1 MSAAASGTDATAV
14 RYAVDFGAGEPVFR
28 EGDLGTEMYIIQTG
42 QVEIVRRVGDEDRQ
56 MAVLERGD
64 FFGEMALLESL
75 PRTATRAH
83 PHPDPPAAHQRLDL
97 RSDAAGQPGD
107 RGADDAQA
115 VAAAAR
121 DRPSAPRG
129 AGHRRRGE
137 QPTPDRPPTPRRRTP
152 SSGWCIH
159 ESGMEFPLSAGDETM
174 VGRRD
179 PVTGIFP
186 DIDLSPVD
194 PQRAVSRRHAK
205 LFRRDG
211 KLYASEEIGTM
222 NGTFVK
228 ETRLEKGVPVEVRP
242 GDELRFGVVAV
253 RFQSG

>member
-1 MSAAASGTDATAV
+1 MSGTASGTDTTAV

-28 EGDLGTEMYIIQTG
+28 EGDLGTDMYIIQTG

-64 FFGEMALLESL
+64 FFGEMALLENL
-75 PRTATRAH
+75 PRTASALTLTPTRLLRINGSTFDQMLQDNPEIAVRMMRKLSRRLRETDRLLH
-83 PHPDPPAAHQRLDL
+83 EAPGTAA
-97 RSDAAGQPGD
+97 
-107 RGADDAQA
+107 
-115 VAAAAR
+115 
-121 DRPSAPRG
+121 
-129 AGHRRRGE
+129 GE
-137 QPTPDRPPTPRRRTP
+137 QPTPDRPPTLAAHAVERLV
-152 SSGWCIH
+152 H
-159 ESGMEFPLSAGDETM
+159 QESGMAFPLSAGDETM

-228 ETRLEKGVPVEVRP
+228 GTRLKKGVPAEVLP
-242 GDELRFGVVAV
+242 GDELQFGVVAL